1 MRALRGVAALTLTG
15 VALAAAYAGLRALGF
30 QPRWE
35 VAAPAARPP
44 PEVARRMPPPV
55 SPTGTVP
62 AAPGTGAEEAAAFP
76 AGARGDSA
84 FPAGGPV
91 ANYPPA
97 RIDFETYADGRPV
110 QPNAAV
116 AAEWRDQGLALSFE
130 SYTAEATRP
139 YVLDASGY
147 LPPGARS
154 HALGP
159 ALSGERGLEVGVIHL
174 DFAGRPRRVAF
185 TLLGPDLVERFEVI
199 VWSRGERLPAT
210 VAAHAPDTRY
220 ATGED
225 EAPGPTTYNPG
236 GRGVFRAERV
246 VVDVAAG
253 IERISLDGW
262 GPPGHLLLVE
272 DLAIDP

>member
-15 VALAAAYAGLRALGF
+15 VALAGAYAGLRALGF

-35 VAAPAARPP
+35 VAPPAARPSS
-44 PEVARRMPPPV
+44 EVARRMPPPL
-55 SPTGTVP
+55 SPTP
-62 AAPGTGAEEAAAFP
+62 AARAAPGGGAEDAAA
-76 AGARGDSA
+76 S
-84 FPAGGPV
+84 PAGGPV
-91 ANYPPA
+91 AHYPPA

-110 QPNAAV
+110 RANAP
-116 AAEWRDQGLALSFE
+116 AAEEWRDQGLVLSFE
-130 SYTAEATRP
+130 SYTAEAVEP
-139 YVLDASGY
+139 YVLEADGY
-147 LPPGARS
+147 LPANVSS

-159 ALSGERGLEVGVIHL
+159 ALSGEQGLEVGVIHL
-174 DFAGRPRRVAF
+174 DFPGRPRRVAF
-185 TLLGPDLVERFEVI
+185 TLLGPDLVERFLVI
-199 VWSRGERLPAT
+199 VWSGGERLPAM
-210 VAAHAPDTRY
+210 VASHVPDTRY

-225 EAPGPTTYNPG
+225 EASGKATYNPG

>member
-15 VALAAAYAGLRALGF
+15 LALAAAYTGLRALGF

-35 VAAPAARPP
+35 VAVPAARPSSD
-44 PEVARRMPPPV
+44 VARRMPPPL
-55 SPTGTVP
+55 SPP
-62 AAPGTGAEEAAAFP
+62 PAARAAPGGGAAA
-76 AGARGDSA
+76 AAS
-84 FPAGGPV
+84 PAGGGV
-91 ANYPPA
+91 AHYPPA

-110 QPNAAV
+110 RANAP
-116 AAEWRDQGLALSFE
+116 AAEEWRDQGLVLSFE
-130 SYTAEATRP
+130 SYTAEAVEP
-139 YVLDASGY
+139 YVLEADGY
-147 LPPGARS
+147 LPPNVSS

-159 ALSGERGLEVGVIHL
+159 ALSGEQGLEVGVIHL
-174 DFAGRPRRVAF
+174 DFPGRPRRVAF

-199 VWSRGERLPAT
+199 VWSGGARLSPS
-210 VAAHAPDTRY
+210 VAAHAPDMRY
-220 ATGED
+220 AAGED
-225 EAPGPTTYNPG
+225 AEPGKATYNPG